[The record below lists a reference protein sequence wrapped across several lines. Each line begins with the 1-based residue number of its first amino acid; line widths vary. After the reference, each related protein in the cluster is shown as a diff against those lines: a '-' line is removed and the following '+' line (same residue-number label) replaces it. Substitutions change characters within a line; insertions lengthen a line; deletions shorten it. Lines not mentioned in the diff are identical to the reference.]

1 MSNIAEDNLRA
12 KMKRIRVQ
20 IKERKQTKLQAF
32 PDELNSIKET
42 AEHSKDSKPEEEIA
56 PSAPENP
63 IIEKDE
69 KATIRSYIYQ
79 KLFWWWK

>member
-12 KMKRIRVQ
+12 KMKRIRAQ

-42 AEHSKDSKPEEEIA
+42 TKDIVSTPEEDMAIE
-56 PSAPENP
+56 P
-63 IIEKDE
+63 IKIEKDE
-69 KATIRSYIYQ
+69 KTTIRSYIYQ